1 MLIQQFLEHQM
12 FLAFSAASL
21 TSTQIAS
28 INQAAYQAMFD
39 AIIAELVTG
48 KTSFDGFRLS
58 EKNPFKITDHEGS
71 LNVLHTPSFSVANG
85 VLLLNSPKMR

>member
-1 MLIQQFLEHQM
+1 M

-21 TSTQIAS
+21 TNTQIAS

-39 AIIAELVTG
+39 SIAELVTG

-58 EKNPFKITDHEGS
+58 EKKSYKDH
-71 LNVLHTPSFSVANG
+71 
-85 VLLLNSPKMR
+85 

>member
-1 MLIQQFLEHQM
+1 MLIQQFLEHLM

-39 AIIAELVTG
+39 AM
-48 KTSFDGFRLS
+48 
-58 EKNPFKITDHEGS
+58 
-71 LNVLHTPSFSVANG
+71 LN
-85 VLLLNSPKMR
+85 LLLEKQALMDLDSLKKIL